1 MELQKLIDGLKAHK
15 NGAASYESVDEAI
28 RVFETMR
35 DVDGEKVCKGLECC
49 ILRDPDDHRRC
60 GECPYNPHSI
70 SNEPCTNGLM
80 ANALALIR
88 QQQERIAELEAAQL
102 ARVMTLKE
110 IENMTP
116 DPDTDDNFCWIEYR
130 DGTTRLIHVNLVDSL
145 CPVAE
150 YPNGHKSLVYQCS
163 GSSGHANYLHD
174 QVYYIRTWYVH
185 HGDFDTYNLTWRCW
199 TQRPTDEQ
207 RKAAKW
213 E

>member
-1 MELQKLIDGLKAHK
+1 MPPTGNRMSK
-15 NGAASYESVDEAI
+15 
-28 RVFETMR
+28 TMR
-35 DVDGEKVCKGLECC
+35 QIEKVINGLERFRADFKPFVGNSCDWE
-49 ILRDPDDHRRC
+49 RVD
-60 GECPYNPHSI
+60 
-70 SNEPCTNGLM
+70 
-80 ANALALIR
+80 AALAMIR

-199 TQRPTDEQ
+199 TQRPTYKQ
-207 RKAAKW
+207 REAVKW
-213 E
+213 NGTI